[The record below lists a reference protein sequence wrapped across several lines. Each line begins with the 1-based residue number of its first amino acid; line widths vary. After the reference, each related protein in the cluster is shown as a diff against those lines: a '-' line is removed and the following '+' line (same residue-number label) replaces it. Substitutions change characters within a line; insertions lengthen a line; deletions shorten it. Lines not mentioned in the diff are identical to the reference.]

1 MAWYYSALMLSFN
14 NFINKIKQVKAG
26 KKSRAAASGAP
37 PLIVPRADHNI
48 SRKLI
53 SPSAL
58 KVLNTLRD
66 AGFEAYLVG
75 GCVRD
80 LLLGYEPKDFDIS
93 PTALPEQ
100 VHKLFRRSRL
110 IGRRFK
116 LVHVRF
122 GRDEIIEV
130 ATFRAPPE
138 AENQIDGR
146 IMQDNVYGTL
156 EQDAWRRDFTIN
168 ALYYNIADFTI
179 VDYTGGIA
187 DLQQGLIRLIGD
199 KKVRYREDP
208 VRMLRALRFM
218 AKLGLK
224 LESETETL
232 ISELAPL
239 LSDIPPARLFD
250 ETLKLYMSGQAAM
263 THELLC
269 HYGVFDYLYPQ
280 TAALLHQQVDDYP
293 RTLLM
298 KALQNTD
305 KRLADNKPVTPAFL
319 FAALL
324 WEPLRQRWQ
333 QLSQH
338 MPEIPAM
345 QRAAGEVLSEQ
356 IQTVAIPK
364 RFSLVTRDIWTL
376 QPRLTRRQGKRAFAL
391 LLHPKF
397 RAGYDFLALRAEAGE
412 PLQELT
418 DWWTQFQQ
426 ASATEQAEMVNALGK
441 NDGEPKRRPRRRRRR
456 KPAAKRED

>member
-1 MAWYYSALMLSFN
+1 MFSFN
-14 NFINKIKQVKAG
+14 NIVNKFKQVKAG
-26 KKSRAAASGAP
+26 KKSRAAAAGAP

-48 SRKLI
+48 SRKVI

-58 KVLNTLRD
+58 KVLYTLKD

-93 PTALPEQ
+93 TNALPEQ
-100 VHKLFRRSRL
+100 VHKLFRRSQL

-138 AENQIDGR
+138 AENQVDGR

-179 VDYTGGIA
+179 IDYTGGIA

-199 KKVRYREDP
+199 KQVRYREDP

-224 LESETETL
+224 LESETEAL
-232 ISELAPL
+232 ITELAPL
-239 LSDIPPARLFD
+239 LSNIPPARLFD

-269 HYGVFDYLYPQ
+269 HYRVFDHLYPQ
-280 TAALLHQQVDDYP
+280 TAVLLHHQVDDYP

-305 KRLADNKPVTPAFL
+305 KRLADGKPVTPAFL

-324 WEPLRQRWQ
+324 WEPLRKRWQ
-333 QLSQH
+333 ELSQQ

-376 QPRLTRRQGKRAFAL
+376 QPRLMRRQGKRAFAL

-397 RAGYDFLALRAEAGE
+397 RAGYDFLALRAESGE

-418 DWWTQFQQ
+418 DWWTEFQQ
-426 ASATEQAEMVNALGK
+426 TTATKQAEMVNGLSKTDAAA
-441 NDGEPKRRPRRRRRR
+441 PKGRPRRRRRR
-456 KPAAKRED
+456 KPANQQED

>member
-1 MAWYYSALMLSFN
+1 MFSL
-14 NFINKIKQVKAG
+14 NKILNKLKPSKGAAKATQVAE
-26 KKSRAAASGAP
+26 
-37 PLIVPRADHNI
+37 PLILTRDKHSI
-48 SRKLI
+48 SRKQI
-53 SPSAL
+53 RQSAL
-58 KVLNTLRD
+58 KVLYTLNE
-66 AGFEAYLVG
+66 AGYEAYLVG

-80 LLLGYEPKDFDIS
+80 LLLGHEPKDFDIA
-93 PTALPEQ
+93 TNALPEE

-138 AENQIDGR
+138 AEMHVDDQGR

-156 EQDAWRRDFTIN
+156 AQDAWRRDFTVN
-168 ALYYNIADFTI
+168 ALYYNIRDFSI

-187 DLQQGLIRLIGD
+187 DLQAGLIRLIGD
-199 KKVRYREDP
+199 VETRYREDP
-208 VRMLRALRFM
+208 VRMLRAVRFM
-218 AKLGLK
+218 GKLGLR
-224 LESETETL
+224 LAPETEAG
-232 ISELAPL
+232 ISKFGSLLA
-239 LSDIPPARLFD
+239 DIPAARLFD
-250 ETLKLYMSGQAAM
+250 ETLKLYLSGQAAM

-269 HYGVFDYLYPQ
+269 HYHLFDHMYPQ
-280 TAALLHQQVDDYP
+280 TAALLKTEADNYP

-298 KALQNTD
+298 KALENTD

-333 QLSQH
+333 HYQTW
-338 MPEIPAM
+338 MPEMPAM
-345 QRAAGEVLSEQ
+345 QRAATEVLSEQ
-356 IQTVAIPK
+356 VQRVAIPK
-364 RFSLVTRDIWTL
+364 RYSMVTRDIWSL
-376 QPRLTRRQGKRAFAL
+376 QPRLTKRQGKRAFSL

-412 PLQELT
+412 SIQPLV
-418 DWWTQFQQ
+418 DWWTRFQ
-426 ASATEQAEMVNALGK
+426 AVPVNEQNEMVQSLSGQG
-441 NDGEPKRRPRRRRRR
+441 DTEKRKPRRRRRRR
-456 KPAAKRED
+456 KPVNKED

>member
-1 MAWYYSALMLSFN
+1 MLS
-14 NFINKIKQVKAG
+14 INSLINSFKRIKAG
-26 KKSRAAASGAP
+26 KKSRAVMNGTTP
-37 PLIVPRADHNI
+37 IIVPRNEHNI
-48 SRKLI
+48 SRQLI
-53 SPSAL
+53 SPNAL
-58 KVLNTLRD
+58 KVLYTLKD

-80 LLLGYEPKDFDIS
+80 LLLGYEPKDFDI
-93 PTALPEQ
+93 TTNALPEQ
-100 VHKLFRRSRL
+100 VHKLFRRSQL

-138 AENQIDGR
+138 ADVHVGQQGR

-168 ALYYNIADFTI
+168 ALYYNIRDFSI

-187 DLQQGLIRLIGD
+187 DLQAGLIRLIGD
-199 KKVRYREDP
+199 KPIRYREDP
-208 VRMLRALRFM
+208 VRMLRALQCV
-218 AKLGLK
+218 AELGLK
-224 LESETETL
+224 VETETGQL
-232 ISELAPL
+232 ITELAPL

-250 ETLKLYMSGQAAM
+250 ETLKLYLSGQAAV

-269 HYGVFDYLYPQ
+269 HYRVFDHLYPQ
-280 TAALLHQQVDDYP
+280 TAALLHQQKDGYP

-298 KALQNTD
+298 KALENTD
-305 KRLADNKPVTPAFL
+305 KRLAENKPVTPAFL

-324 WEPLRQRWQ
+324 WEPLQQRWQ
-333 QLSQH
+333 QLSQE

-345 QRAAGEVLSEQ
+345 QRAAGEVLAEQ
-356 IQTVAIPK
+356 VQIVAIPK
-364 RFSLVTRDIWTL
+364 RFSLVTRDIWTM
-376 QPRLTRRQGKRAFAL
+376 QPRLLRRQGKRAFAL

-397 RAGYDFLALRAEAGE
+397 RAGYDFLALRAQSGE
-412 PLQELT
+412 PLQEVV
-418 DWWTQFQQ
+418 DWWTTFQQ
-426 ASATEQAEMVNALGK
+426 VSAATQSEMVIALG
-441 NDGEPKRRPRRRRRR
+441 NSGETGKRKPRRRRR
-456 KPAAKRED
+456 KPISKKVE